1 MLPSQH
7 KLSNSEQFRAT
18 IRKGKRAGR
27 STVVLHFYAEVTAGN
42 LATVGGPRF
51 GLVVSKAV
59 GNAVTRHRVSRQ
71 LRHVVIAMKDQ
82 FPASSHVVVRALP
95 PAAAASSEELRADVQ
110 AALDK
115 LNRKR

>member
-27 STVVLHFYAEVTAGN
+27 STVVLHFYAEATAGN

-82 FPASSHVVVRALP
+82 FPASSHVVVRVLP